1 MEKSGVQP
9 SVNRQALWQIT
20 LITLILLLATFF
32 RTYRFQAAPPGLQHD
47 EVFTANFATYI
58 LNGEFPAFFDANG
71 GEEAL
76 YPYLTALSIAL
87 LGENYFA
94 LRLVA
99 VLSGILSIAI
109 LYRLAKGL
117 FGPEVALLTAAG
129 VAISFWHIFDSRVG
143 LRPITLLL
151 LEVACFYL
159 FWQGLRRGTPWFLA
173 SGLFLGLTQYT
184 YTSAPLV
191 AATLLFF
198 VLYLLIWQRALLR
211 RNLKGIVLLFIVAL
225 VVFLPMGYHL
235 GRNPLASTARVR
247 DLGDHLR
254 LLFRGDPRPVLK
266 DTLNVLGMFSLRGD
280 PEWRYNLAGRPLFD
294 PLTSLL
300 FYGGLLISIT
310 RFKKPEYAF
319 LLLWLPL
326 NLITSAITRN
336 SPSTLR
342 AIGALGAIYIL
353 PSIAIVAAWR
363 WLTQR
368 KGESAKRVAMGA
380 IAALFLATALFTYR
394 DYFLLW
400 AQNPEVRKIY
410 RADLTEVAHYLSQLE
425 GGTICISAEFA
436 ADLDQQVLNYMLG
449 KPLFIRW
456 FNGGRSLVFP
466 ASEEAIYIFPAT
478 GPLREEWKGD
488 YFSGLPVADSVLDPQ
503 GEPAFQAYRLDSGDM
518 AGLQKIQPR
527 YPLSAN
533 LDNKIEILGYDLASP
548 PQAGEPLQ
556 LVLYWRVLG
565 RARGDIDYSFF
576 LHLVDLRGY
585 LWAQA
590 DSLGYPPSSWQEGD
604 LVAEWF
610 TLPIP
615 PDTPP
620 RQYRL
625 QVGLY
630 DRATGKKVKM
640 AEEPYLDALSSEPIV
655 VAKATSVSLESL
667 EIPQP
672 EWDNLDHKL
681 TFLGWA
687 ISRRRAGPGERIHVS
702 LWWQAQGQPEG
713 DYALSV
719 FLADEG
725 GNRFGEIHRQPLDGD
740 YPTSRWKAGEVVR
753 DRFDYPIPPETPPG
767 GYRLSVRV
775 FDMGTGEYLPL
786 VGDSG
791 ESIALGSV
799 RVLERTREFALPS
812 PAYPLTVNLGE
823 EVTLLGY
830 DLESEEAKPGG
841 ELHLV
846 LYWQARREMSTSYTV
861 FTHLLD
867 EGGQIWGQKDNPPQG
882 GKYPTTGWMEGEVV
896 RDEYEIPISPDA
908 PSGSYLLEV
917 GMYQAETGARLPAF
931 DEKGNRLE
939 GNRVILATIQIE
951 E

>member
-1 MEKSGVQP
+1 MQKSGVQ
-9 SVNRQALWQIT
+9 NRRTLW
-20 LITLILLLATFF
+20 LIVVILLVATFF

-47 EVFTANFATYI
+47 EIFKANFATYI
-58 LNGEFPAFFDANG
+58 LKGEFPAFFDANG

-76 YPYLTALSIAL
+76 YPYLAALSIAL

-99 VLSGILSIAI
+99 VLSGIVSIAI
-109 LYRLAKGL
+109 LYRLAKEL

-151 LEVACFYL
+151 LELACFYL
-159 FWQGLRRGTPWFLA
+159 FWQGLRRGRVWFLA
-173 SGLFLGLTQYT
+173 SGLILGLAQYT

-191 AATLLFF
+191 AATLLSF
-198 VLYLLIWQRALLR
+198 VLYLFIWHRGLLR
-211 RNLKGIVLLFIVAL
+211 SNLKGIVLLFIVASA
-225 VVFLPMGYHL
+225 VFLPMGYHL
-235 GRNPLASTARVR
+235 QRSPLASTARVR

-254 LLFRGDPRPVLK
+254 LLFQGDPRPLLK
-266 DTLNVLGMFSLRGD
+266 DTLNVLGMFTLRGD

-300 FYGGLLISIT
+300 FYGGLLISLV

-326 NLITSAITRN
+326 NLITSAVTRN

-342 AIGALGAIYIL
+342 AIGALGAIYTL

-363 WLTQR
+363 WLAQR
-368 KGESAKRVAMGA
+368 KGETAKRVAMGA
-380 IAALFLATALFTYR
+380 IAALFLTTTIFTYR

-410 RADLTEVAHYLSQLE
+410 RADLTEVARYLSRLE

-436 ADLDQQVLNYMLG
+436 ADLDQQLLNYMLG
-449 KPLFIRW
+449 EPRFIRW
-456 FNGGRSLVFP
+456 FNGERSLVFP
-466 ASEEAIYIFPAT
+466 ASEEVTYIFPAT

-503 GEPAFQAYRLDSGDM
+503 GEPAFQAYRLDSGDL
-518 AGLQKIQPR
+518 AGFQKIQPH

-548 PQAGEPLQ
+548 PRAGKPLQ
-556 LVLYWRVLG
+556 LVLYWRALG
-565 RARGDIDYSFF
+565 REKGDVDYSFF

-610 TLPIP
+610 TLSIP

-620 RQYRL
+620 REYRL

-630 DRATGKKVKM
+630 DRATGKRVKM
-640 AEEPYLDALSSEPIV
+640 AEEPYRDALSSEPIV
-655 VAKATSVSLESL
+655 VAKAASVPLEAL

-672 EWDNLDHKL
+672 RRRNLDQKL
-681 TFLGWA
+681 TFLGWGV
-687 ISRRRAGPGERIHVS
+687 SRRQAGPGQRIHVS
-702 LWWQAQGQPEG
+702 LWWQAQGQPER

-719 FLADEG
+719 FLADEE
-725 GNRFGEIHRQPLDGD
+725 GNRFGELRRQPLDGD
-740 YPTSRWKAGEVVR
+740 YPTSRWKAREIVR

-767 GYRLSVRV
+767 RYRLLVRV
-775 FDMGTGEYLPL
+775 FDMETGEYLPL

-791 ESIALGSV
+791 DSIALSRI
-799 RVLERTREFALPS
+799 RVLERPREFALPS
-812 PAYPLTVNLGE
+812 PTHPLAVNLGE
-823 EVTLLGY
+823 QVTLLGY
-830 DLESEEAKPGG
+830 DLESKAKAGG

-867 EGGQIWGQKDNPPQG
+867 EGGRLWGQKDNPPQG
-882 GKYPTTGWMEGEVV
+882 GKYPTTGWLEGEVV
-896 RDEYEIPISPDA
+896 RDEYEIPVSPNA
-908 PSGSYLLEV
+908 PFGSYLLEV
-917 GMYQAETGARLPAF
+917 GMYQAETGTRLPAF
-931 DEKGNRLE
+931 DEEGNRLE
-939 GNRVILATIQIE
+939 GDRVILATIRIE

>member
-1 MEKSGVQP
+1 LEKGCVQT
-9 SVNRQALWQIT
+9 SVNRRTLW
-20 LITLILLLATFF
+20 LIVLVLLVATFF
-32 RTYRFQAAPPGLQHD
+32 RTYRLEAAPPGLQHD
-47 EVFTANFATYI
+47 EIFKANFAAYI
-58 LNGEFPAFFDANG
+58 LKGEFPAFFDANNG
-71 GEEAL
+71 NEAL

-109 LYRLAKGL
+109 LYRLTKEL

-143 LRPITLLL
+143 LRAITLLL
-151 LEVACFYL
+151 LELACFYL
-159 FWQGLRRGTPWFLA
+159 FWQGLRRGTGWFLA
-173 SGLFLGLTQYT
+173 SGLTLGLTQYT

-198 VLYLLIWQRALLR
+198 VLYLSIWHRALLR
-211 RNLKGIVLLFIVAL
+211 RNLKGIVFLFVVAS

-235 GRNPLASTARVR
+235 QRNPLASMARVR
-247 DLGDHLR
+247 DLSDHLCP
-254 LLFRGDPRPVLK
+254 LFRGNPRPVLR

-280 PEWRYNLAGRPLFD
+280 PEWRYNLAGRPIFD

-300 FYGGLLISIT
+300 FYGGLLISLV

-326 NLITSAITRN
+326 NLIISAVTRD

-342 AIGALGAIYIL
+342 AIGALGAIYTL

-363 WLTQR
+363 WLAQR
-368 KGESAKRVAMGA
+368 KGGSAKRVAMGA
-380 IAALFLATALFTYR
+380 VAALFLATTLFTYR

-410 RADLTEVAHYLSQLE
+410 RADLTEVAQYLSRLE
-425 GGTICISAEFA
+425 EGAICISAEFA

-449 KPLFIRW
+449 EPRFIRW
-456 FNGGRSLVFP
+456 FNGERSLVFP
-466 ASEEAIYIFPAT
+466 ASEEVTYIFPAT
-478 GPLREEWKGD
+478 GPLREAWKDD
-488 YFSGLPVADSVLDPQ
+488 YFSSLPVADTILDPQ
-503 GEPAFQAYRLDSGDM
+503 GQPAFEAYRLDSGDL
-518 AGLQKIQPR
+518 AGLRKIQPH

-533 LDNKIEILGYDLASP
+533 LANKIEVLGYDLASP
-548 PQAGEPLQ
+548 PRAGETLQ
-556 LVLYWRVLG
+556 LVLYWRVL
-565 RARGDIDYSFF
+565 RRERGDIDYSFF

-620 RQYRL
+620 REYRL

-630 DRATGKKVKM
+630 DRVTGERVKM
-640 AEEPYLDALSSEPIV
+640 AEEPYLDALSSQPIV
-655 VAKATSVSLESL
+655 VAKATSVPLEAL

-672 EWDNLDHKL
+672 SQKNLDHKL
-681 TFLGWA
+681 TLLGWG
-687 ISRRRAGPGERIHVS
+687 ISRLRAGPGEKIHVS
-702 LWWQAQGQPEG
+702 LWWQARGQPER

-719 FLADEG
+719 FLADEE
-725 GNRFGEIHRQPLDGD
+725 GNRFGELRRQPLDGD
-740 YPTSRWKAGEVVR
+740 YPTSRWEAGEIVR
-753 DRFDYPIPPETPPG
+753 DRFDYPIPSETPPG
-767 GYRLSVRV
+767 KYPLLVRV
-775 FDMGTGEYLPL
+775 FDMKTGEYLPL

-791 ESIALGSV
+791 DSIALSRV
-799 RVLERTREFALPS
+799 RVLERSREFALPS
-812 PAYPLTVNLGE
+812 PAHPLAINLGE
-823 EVTLLGY
+823 QVTLLGY
-830 DLESEEAKPGG
+830 DLESKEVKPGG
-841 ELHLV
+841 ELLLV
-846 LYWQARREMSTSYTV
+846 LYWQAQREMSTSYTV

-867 EGGQIWGQKDNPPQG
+867 KEGQLWGQKDNPPQG
-882 GKYPTTGWMEGEVV
+882 GKYPTTGWLEGEVV
-896 RDEYEIPISPDA
+896 RDEYEILISPDA

-931 DEKGNRLE
+931 DEEGNRLE
-939 GNRVILATIQIE
+939 GDRVILATIQIE
-951 E
+951 

>member
-1 MEKSGVQP
+1 LEKSDLQ
-9 SVNRQALWQIT
+9 NRRTFWAIALTI
-20 LITLILLLATFF
+20 LILLLATFF
-32 RTYRFQAAPPGLQHD
+32 RTYHFQAAPPGLQHD
-47 EVFTANFATYI
+47 EIFKANFATYI
-58 LNGEFPAFFDANG
+58 LKGEFPAFFDANG

-99 VLSGILSIAI
+99 VLSGILSIAM
-109 LYRLAKGL
+109 LYRLTEEL

-151 LEVACFYL
+151 LELACFYL
-159 FWQGLRRGTPWFLA
+159 FWQGLRRGAVWFLA
-173 SGLFLGLTQYT
+173 SGLILGLAQYT

-191 AATLLFF
+191 AATIVFF
-198 VLYLLIWQRALLR
+198 VLYLFIWHRNLLR
-211 RNLKGIVLLFIVAL
+211 SNLKGIILLFMVAAVL
-225 VVFLPMGYHL
+225 FLPMGYHL
-235 GRNPLASTARVR
+235 QRNPLASTARLR
-247 DLGDHLR
+247 DLSDHLR
-254 LLFRGDPRPVLK
+254 LLFQGDPQPVLK
-266 DTLNVLGMFSLRGD
+266 DTLNVLGMFSLHGD
-280 PEWRYNLAGRPLFD
+280 PEWRYNLAGRPVFD

-300 FYGGLLISIT
+300 FYGGLIISLA

-319 LLLWLPL
+319 LLLWLSL
-326 NLITSAITRN
+326 NLITSAITRD

-342 AIGALGAIYIL
+342 AMGALGAIYTL
-353 PSIAIVAAWR
+353 PSLAIVTAWR
-363 WLTQR
+363 GLAQR
-368 KGESAKRVAMGA
+368 KIIKRVAMGA
-380 IAALFLATALFTYR
+380 IAALFLATTLFTYR

-400 AQNPEVRKIY
+400 AQNPEVRNIY
-410 RADLTEVAHYLSQLE
+410 RADLTEVARYLSQLPE
-425 GGTICISAEFA
+425 GTTCISGEFA

-449 KPLFIRW
+449 KPRFIRW
-456 FNGGRSLVFP
+456 FNGQRSLVFP
-466 ASEEAIYIFPAT
+466 ASEEVTYIFPAT

-488 YFSGLPVADSVLDPQ
+488 YFSGLPVADIILEPQ
-503 GEPAFQAYRLDSGDM
+503 GEPAFQAYHLGSGDL
-518 AGLQKIQPR
+518 AGLQKIQPH
-527 YPLSAN
+527 YPLLAN

-548 PQAGEPLQ
+548 PRAGEPLQ
-556 LVLYWRVLG
+556 LVLYWRVLS
-565 RARGDIDYSFF
+565 RERGDIDYSFF

-620 RQYRL
+620 REYRL

-630 DRATGKKVKM
+630 DRATGKRVKM

-655 VAKATSVSLESL
+655 VAKATSVPLEAL

-672 EWDNLDHKL
+672 RRRNLDHKL

-687 ISRRRAGPGERIHVS
+687 ISRRQARPGGKIHLS

-719 FLADEG
+719 FLADEE
-725 GNRFGEIHRQPLDGD
+725 GNKFGELRRQPLDGD
-740 YPTSRWKAGEVVR
+740 YPTGRWKAGEIVR

-767 GYRLSVRV
+767 RYPLLVRV
-775 FDMGTGEYLPL
+775 FDMETGEYLPL

-791 ESIALGSV
+791 DSISLSRI
-799 RVLERTREFALPS
+799 RVLEQPREFTLPS
-812 PAYPLTVNLGE
+812 PAHPLAVNLGE
-823 EVTLLGY
+823 QVTLLGY
-830 DLESEEAKPGG
+830 DLEGKAQAGG
-841 ELHLV
+841 ELQLV
-846 LYWQARREMSTSYTV
+846 VYWQAQREMSTSYTV

-867 EGGQIWGQKDNPPQG
+867 EEGRLWGQKDNPPQG
-882 GKYPTTGWMEGEVV
+882 GRYPTTGWLEGEVV
-896 RDEYEIPISPDA
+896 RDEYEIPIPLDA
-908 PSGSYLLEV
+908 PLGSYLLEV

-931 DEKGNRLE
+931 DEEGNRLE
-939 GNRVILATIQIE
+939 GDRVILTMIRIE
-951 E
+951 

>member
-1 MEKSGVQP
+1 MGEQLEKSDLQ
-9 SVNRQALWQIT
+9 NRRTLWVIVF
-20 LITLILLLATFF
+20 ILLVATFF

-47 EVFTANFATYI
+47 EIFKANFATYI
-58 LNGEFPAFFDANG
+58 LKGELPAFFDANG

-99 VLSGILSIAI
+99 VFSGVLSIAI
-109 LYRLAKGL
+109 LYRLTKEL
-117 FGPEVALLTAAG
+117 FSPEVALLTAAG

-151 LEVACFYL
+151 LELICFYL
-159 FWQGLRRGTPWFLA
+159 FWQGLRRGTVWFLA
-173 SGLFLGLTQYT
+173 SGLILGLTQYT

-191 AATLLFF
+191 AATLVVF
-198 VLYLLIWQRALLR
+198 VLYLFIWRRALLR
-211 RNLKGIVLLFIVAL
+211 KNFQGIVLLFIVAS

-235 GRNPLASTARVR
+235 GKTPLISTARAR
-247 DLGDHLR
+247 DLSDHLR
-254 LLFRGDPRPVLK
+254 LLLQGDPRPVLK

-300 FYGGLLISIT
+300 FYGGLLICLS
-310 RFKKPEYAF
+310 RFKRPEYAF

-342 AIGALGAIYIL
+342 AIGALGAIYTF
-353 PSIAIVAAWR
+353 PSIVIVAVWR
-363 WLTQR
+363 WLAQR
-368 KGESAKRVAMGA
+368 KINKRVAVAA
-380 IAALFLATALFTYR
+380 IAVLFLAITLFTYR
-394 DYFLLW
+394 DYFHLW

-410 RADLTEVAHYLSQLE
+410 RADLTEVARYLSQLQ
-425 GGTICISAEFA
+425 GGTICISGEFA

-449 KPLFIRW
+449 ETRFVRW
-456 FNGGRSLVFP
+456 FNGESSLVFP
-466 ASEEAIYIFPAT
+466 ASEEVTYIFPST
-478 GPLREEWKGD
+478 GPLREEWKDD
-488 YFSGLPVADSVLDPQ
+488 YFSSLPVVHSVIDPR
-503 GEPAFQAYRLDSGDM
+503 GEPAFQAYRLDAGDL
-518 AGLQKIQPR
+518 ARSLKPH
-527 YPLSAN
+527 YPLAAN
-533 LDNKIEILGYDLASP
+533 LDNVIEILGYDLVSP
-548 PQAGEPLQ
+548 PRAGEPLEV
-556 LVLYWRVLG
+556 VLYWRALS

-604 LVAEWF
+604 LVTEWF

-620 RQYRL
+620 REYRL

-630 DRATGKKVKM
+630 DRATGRRVKM

-655 VAKATSVSLESL
+655 VAKAISVPLEAL

-672 EWDNLDHKL
+672 RRENLNHKL
-681 TFLGWA
+681 TFLGWG

-702 LWWQAQGQPEG
+702 LWWQAQGQPGG
-713 DYALSV
+713 DYALSI
-719 FLADEG
+719 FLSDEEE
-725 GNRFGEIHRQPLDGD
+725 NRFGELHRQPLDGD
-740 YPTSRWKAGEVVR
+740 YPTSRWTTGEIVR

-767 GYRLSVRV
+767 RYRLLVRV
-775 FDMGTGEYLPL
+775 FDMETGEYLPL

-791 ESIALGSV
+791 ESIALSPV

-812 PAYPLTVNLGE
+812 PEHPLAVNLGE
-823 EVTLLGY
+823 GVTLLGY
-830 DLESEEAKPGG
+830 DLESKAIRKVSRGKAGG
-841 ELHLV
+841 ELHLI

-867 EGGQIWGQKDNPPQG
+867 EGGRLWGQKDNPPQG
-882 GKYPTTGWMEGEVV
+882 GEYPTTGWLEGEVI
-896 RDEYEIPISPDA
+896 RDEYEIPI
-908 PSGSYLLEV
+908 PSDVPPGPYLLEV
-917 GMYQAETGARLPAF
+917 GMYQAETGERLPAS
-931 DEKGNRLE
+931 DEEGKRLE
-939 GNRVILATIQIE
+939 GDRVILATILIE
-951 E
+951 